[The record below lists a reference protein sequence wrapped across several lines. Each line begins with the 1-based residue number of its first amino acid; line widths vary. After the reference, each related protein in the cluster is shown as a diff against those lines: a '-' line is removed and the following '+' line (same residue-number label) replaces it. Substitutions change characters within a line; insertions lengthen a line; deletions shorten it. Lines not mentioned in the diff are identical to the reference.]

1 MNAIQKQNTVD
12 VMLSNAKDQIQ
23 KALPAVISS
32 DRFIRV
38 AVTEIRKSPQL
49 QQCNP
54 ISVCAAVMQAAQL
67 GLEFGSTLGHA
78 YLIPYKNE
86 ATLQVGYR
94 GLMHLCRRSG
104 MVKKFEARAVY
115 EGDFFE
121 YELGTNPFIKH
132 RPTGNQKNMVA
143 VYAVATLEDGTTQFD
158 VMSREALEEHQRKY
172 SRNNGT
178 WNSAFEEMSK
188 KTVIKRIIKM
198 LPISTE
204 VAEALDRDVDSVIEV
219 REPEKVQKLAEN
231 TNSYISKAESTQ
243 IMDELEKLCLKATE
257 LKIDIE
263 DLPDDFTDQ
272 TALACTQILKERIK
286 AHESQVSN
294 RGTN

>member
-294 RGTN
+294 